1 MASRIVLYGATGY
14 TGTLT
19 AQALVAD
26 GVRVVLAGRDQGRL
40 SALAARLAQADGGTE
55 PETAVV
61 DAERPGPLR
70 DLLGPGDV
78 LVSTAGPFLQVGRPI
93 VAAAVD
99 AGAVYLDSAGEPP
112 FIRQVFED
120 FGPLAERT
128 GAVLLTAFGYDFV
141 PGNLAG
147 ALALDAAGPR
157 AARVR
162 VGYFVSGDLRR
173 SASAGTRAS
182 MLGVLLEP
190 GYAFRGG
197 RIVSERTSA
206 RVASFT
212 IDGKTREAVSL
223 GAAEHFALP
232 RLRPA
237 AGAGDGQGVTD
248 VDVYLG
254 WFGRASRVVSYASV
268 LNAPMGRLPGA
279 RGALAAAA
287 RRVQRGRVAPSNLAP
302 VRSDVVAVAA
312 DADGEELATIRLTG
326 ADPYSFTGRI
336 LAWAAGK
343 AAADGVRSADGAA
356 ERGEV
361 EQSGEGHAEDVAGLH
376 RGGDH
381 AGGGAG
387 VLRGD
392 AGYDGADHRAQA
404 ERLADAGDHERGRE
418 LPGAQARSGRGGRRG
433 HGAVAECGDHI
444 AHGQDLPAED
454 RHDARRGQRHQ
465 QEGHRA
471 RRVREP

>member
-1 MASRIVLYGATGY
+1 MAGRIVLYGATGY
-14 TGTLT
+14 TGALT
-19 AQALVAD
+19 AQALVAG
-26 GVRVVLAGRDQGRL
+26 GVRLVLAGRDQGRL

-212 IDGKTREAVSL
+212 IDGKAREAVSL

-232 RLRPA
+232 RLRPMAGPATARGSLTLTSTSAGSAVRAEPSATPPCSTRRWAACPARAGRLQPRPGGCSA
-237 AGAGDGQGVTD
+237 AG
-248 VDVYLG
+248 
-254 WFGRASRVVSYASV
+254 S
-268 LNAPMGRLPGA
+268 
-279 RGALAAAA
+279 
-287 RRVQRGRVAPSNLAP
+287 
-302 VRSDVVAVAA
+302 
-312 DADGEELATIRLTG
+312 
-326 ADPYSFTGRI
+326 
-336 LAWAAGK
+336 
-343 AAADGVRSADGAA
+343 
-356 ERGEV
+356 
-361 EQSGEGHAEDVAGLH
+361 
-376 RGGDH
+376 
-381 AGGGAG
+381 
-387 VLRGD
+387 
-392 AGYDGADHRAQA
+392 
-404 ERLADAGDHERGRE
+404 RLAIPALSARTWWPSR
-418 LPGAQARSGRGGRRG
+418 PMPMARSWPRS
-433 HGAVAECGDHI
+433 V
-444 AHGQDLPAED
+444 
-454 RHDARRGQRHQ
+454 
-465 QEGHRA
+465 
-471 RRVREP
+471 

>member
-1 MASRIVLYGATGY
+1 
-14 TGTLT
+14 
-19 AQALVAD
+19 
-26 GVRVVLAGRDQGRL
+26 
-40 SALAARLAQADGGTE
+40 
-55 PETAVV
+55 
-61 DAERPGPLR
+61 
-70 DLLGPGDV
+70 
-78 LVSTAGPFLQVGRPI
+78 

-99 AGAVYLDSAGEPP
+99 VGAVYLDSAGEPP

-206 RVASFT
+206 HVASFT
-212 IDGKTREAVSL
+212 VDGKAREAVSL

-232 RLRPA
+232 RLRPT
-237 AGAGDGQGVTD
+237 AGADSGQGVTD

-254 WFGRASRVVSYASV
+254 WFGRASRAVSYASV

-279 RGALAAAA
+279 RRVLAAAA
-287 RRVQRGRVAPSNLAP
+287 RRVQRGRVAPSNP
-302 VRSDVVAVAA
+302 GPIRSDVVAVAA
-312 DADGEELATIRLTG
+312 DADGEELASIRLTG

-336 LAWAAGK
+336 LAWAAAK
-343 AAADGVRSADGAA
+343 AAADGVRSADGTPLAGALGPVEAFGIAPLEAA
-356 ERGEV
+356 C
-361 EQSGEGHAEDVAGLH
+361 AEAGF
-376 RGGDH
+376 R
-381 AGGGAG
+381 
-387 VLRGD
+387 
-392 AGYDGADHRAQA
+392 
-404 ERLADAGDHERGRE
+404 RGRV
-418 LPGAQARSGRGGRRG
+418 G
-433 HGAVAECGDHI
+433 
-444 AHGQDLPAED
+444 
-454 RHDARRGQRHQ
+454 
-465 QEGHRA
+465 
-471 RRVREP
+471 

>member
-1 MASRIVLYGATGY
+1 MAGRIVLYGATGY
-14 TGTLT
+14 TGALT
-19 AQALVAD
+19 AQALGA
-26 GVRVVLAGRDQGRL
+26 GGGRLGLAGRAQGRL
-40 SALAARLAQADGGTE
+40 SALAGRLAQAGGGTE

-99 AGAVYLDSAGEPP
+99 AGVVYLDSAGEPP

-162 VGYFVSGDLRR
+162 VGYFVGGALAG

-206 RVASFT
+206 HVASFT
-212 IDGKTREAVSL
+212 IDGKAREAVSL

-232 RLRPA
+232 RLRPM
-237 AGAGDGQGVTD
+237 AGAGDGQGITD

-254 WFGRASRVVSYASV
+254 WFGRASRAVSFASV

-279 RGALAAAA
+279 RWALAAVA
-287 RRVQRGRVAPSNLAP
+287 RREYSGRGPPRHSRAPPSG
-302 VRSDVVAVAA
+302 VGGGAA
-312 DADGEELATIRLTG
+312 GGRGEELAAIRLTG
-326 ADPYSFTGRI
+326 ADPYSFTGQI
-336 LAWAAGK
+336 LGWAAGK
-343 AAADGVRSADGAA
+343 AAADGVRSADGTPLAGALGPVEAFGIAPLEAA
-356 ERGEV
+356 C
-361 EQSGEGHAEDVAGLH
+361 AE
-376 RGGDH
+376 
-381 AGGGAG
+381 AG
-387 VLRGD
+387 VR
-392 AGYDGADHRAQA
+392 
-404 ERLADAGDHERGRE
+404 RGR
-418 LPGAQARSGRGGRRG
+418 AR
-433 HGAVAECGDHI
+433 
-444 AHGQDLPAED
+444 
-454 RHDARRGQRHQ
+454 
-465 QEGHRA
+465 
-471 RRVREP
+471 